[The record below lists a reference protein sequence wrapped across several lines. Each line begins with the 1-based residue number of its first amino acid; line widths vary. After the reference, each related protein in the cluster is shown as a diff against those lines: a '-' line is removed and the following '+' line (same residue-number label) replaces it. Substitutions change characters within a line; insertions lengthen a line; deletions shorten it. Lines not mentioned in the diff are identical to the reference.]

1 MEMIIEI
8 NPHKEVIRKPS
19 KAKVAPKVIP
29 LTKEEEVE
37 LENLFIAGDANQ
49 DGVLTLNEFREIVSS
64 ADASVSETNA
74 LRMFRETVTLMPD
87 GGDSISPAAFATVA
101 HAHGLK
107 APATVVFGLLKKTW
121 LQIQDDVNE
130 EKMREK
136 HKKKEAEEMR
146 ASLREMF
153 KEKNDVSRAVQT
165 FRSFVLKFCGSP
177 DHDQPEI
184 NVLEP
189 PLVEQQEDQE
199 LPPLEEPLGQ
209 EEEEGG

>member
-1 MEMIIEI
+1 M
-8 NPHKEVIRKPS
+8 
-19 KAKVAPKVIP
+19 
-29 LTKEEEVE
+29 E

-121 LQIQDDVNE
+121 LQVCNNIL
-130 EKMREK
+130 
-136 HKKKEAEEMR
+136 HA
-146 ASLREMF
+146 
-153 KEKNDVSRAVQT
+153 
-165 FRSFVLKFCGSP
+165 P
-177 DHDQPEI
+177 
-184 NVLEP
+184 
-189 PLVEQQEDQE
+189 QEV
-199 LPPLEEPLGQ
+199 
-209 EEEEGG
+209 